1 MGIILYNLGW
11 MTFNTF
17 LAVIPVVFGYLMLK
31 SKINALRI
39 IFFLIWFVF
48 VPNTIYIVTDLI
60 DLPEQWILAQVS
72 EKLLLL
78 FQYFILEIIGVITF
92 LISMYFLE
100 KFLSGIVKNMRYVR
114 ILIFFTNILIA
125 FGVILG
131 RIHRVNSWEV
141 VTNPMNIV
149 SDSLLIL
156 SSIEQMSMVLIFG
169 LFGYL
174 LYEALKERVSFYL
187 KKTGVST

>member
-1 MGIILYNLGW
+1 MSIFLYNFGW
-11 MTFNTF
+11 MSFNTF

-31 SKINALRI
+31 SKNNSLRL

-48 VPNTIYIVTDLI
+48 VPNTIYIVTDLV
-60 DLPEQWILAQVS
+60 DLPEQWIIAHLA
-72 EKLLLL
+72 EKLLLIL
-78 FQYFILEIIGVITF
+78 QYSILEIIGVITF
-92 LISMYFLE
+92 LVAMYFFE
-100 KFLSGIVKNMRYVR
+100 KFLLGIFKNIKTVGF
-114 ILIFFTNILIA
+114 LIFFTNILIA

-141 VTNPMNIV
+141 ITNPMFVVN
-149 SDSLLIL
+149 SSLFIL
-156 SSIEQMSMVLIFG
+156 SSIEQMTMVFIFG

-174 LYEALKERVSFYL
+174 LYELLKEKVSFYL